1 MGSGWGEFKELGGI
15 LWCLGEGQDGGEA
28 IALGANLCSDREV
41 TIFYFGGAMAQIAVV
56 RGKGRI
62 LLGVVASLVIGG
74 SAWARTPVEY
84 DEAKVQEAMKEGKPV
99 LVEVFADWCP
109 SCKKTHVALEKALD
123 TMPEVQAFG
132 IDFDKDEELLKRY
145 AVEEQ
150 GTLLIVKEGKEVA
163 RLAGE
168 TSAEKIGEWIKGQTK

>member
-1 MGSGWGEFKELGGI
+1 MNYLGMVAGAV
-15 LWCLGEGQDGGEA
+15 GVREVA
-28 IALGANLCSDREV
+28 HGANLCSDKGL
-41 TIFYFGGAMAQIAVV
+41 TSFYFGGAMAQSDVL

-62 LLGVVASLVIGG
+62 LLAAVASLIVGG
-74 SAWARTPVEY
+74 NAWARTPVGY
-84 DEAKVQEAMKEGKPV
+84 DEAKVQEAMKGGKPV

-123 TMPEVQAFG
+123 SVPELQAFG

-150 GTLLIVKEGKEVA
+150 GTLVMVKEGKEVA

-168 TSAEKIGEWIKGQTK
+168 TSADKIVEWIKGQTK